1 MNFLKKAYCRAFQAA
16 FKIAI
21 PILPYSSPAILHNTK
36 AVAPLLEGKGIGRVL
51 IVTDKNIH
59 GAGLIE
65 LLKETLVKYGIEYFI
80 YDETVPNPTVKN
92 ATMAFDIYIKNSC
105 QAIIGFG
112 GGSCMDCAKI
122 VGAKAARPK
131 KPIEKME
138 GILKVHSRLPFLIA
152 IPTTAG
158 TGSEVTVTT
167 VITDEKNHHKFPISD
182 FCLIPKVA
190 VLDPEITV
198 GLSKQLTATTGM
210 DALTHAVEAYIGRST
225 VRSTRKD
232 SVEAVKIICD
242 NLENAYKDGT
252 DLQARKNMLW
262 GSFLAGRAFSKS
274 YVGYCHA
281 VAHSL
286 GGGYNTPHGLANAVL
301 LPYTLEI
308 YGKSVYTKLK
318 KLAITI
324 GVADKNTDAKDAAKA
339 FIEKIKTMNE
349 RMGIPKYLP
358 EVKKEDVP
366 KLAIYADKEAN
377 PLYPVPK
384 LMDAKELQ
392 KLYYCVMGEK

>member
-1 MNFLKKAYCRAFQAA
+1 MNFFKKVYCRAFQTA
-16 FKIAI
+16 FKLAI

-36 AVAPLLEGKGIGRVL
+36 AAAPVLKDKGIKRIL

-65 LLKETLVKYGIEYFI
+65 PLKTALDKYGIKYFI
-80 YDETVPNPTVKN
+80 FDETVPNPTVEN
-92 ATMAFDIYIKNSC
+92 ATMAYNMYIENSC
-105 QAIIGFG
+105 GAIIGFG

-131 KPIEKME
+131 KPIAKME
-138 GILKVHSRLPFLIA
+138 GILKIHSKLPFLIA
-152 IPTTAG
+152 VPTTAG

-190 VLDPEITV
+190 VLDGEITV
-198 GLSKQLTATTGM
+198 GLSKQLTASTGM

-225 VRSTRKD
+225 VKSTRKD
-232 SVEAVKIICD
+232 CIEAVKLICN
-242 NLENAYKDGT
+242 NLEKAYKVGN
-252 DLQARKNMLW
+252 DLKARENMLW

-286 GGGYNTPHGLANAVL
+286 GGKYNTPHGLANAVL
-301 LPYTLEI
+301 LPYTLEL
-308 YGKSVYTKLK
+308 YGKSVYNKLK
-318 KLAITI
+318 KLAIAI
-324 GVADKNTDAKDAAKA
+324 GIADKSTDAEAAAKE
-339 FIEKIKTMNE
+339 FIEKIRMMNDN
-349 RMGIPKYLP
+349 MNIPRYLP
-358 EVKKEDVP
+358 EVKKEDIP
-366 KLAIYADKEAN
+366 KLAAYADKEAN

-384 LMDAKELQ
+384 LMNAKELQ
-392 KLYYCVMGEK
+392 KLYYCVVEEK

>member
-1 MNFLKKAYCRAFQAA
+1 MNLFRKIYCRGFQAA
-16 FKIAI
+16 FKLAI
-21 PILPYSSPAILHNTK
+21 PILPYSSPAILHNAK
-36 AVAPLLEGKGIGRVL
+36 AIAPVLNDKGLKKIL

-65 LLKETLVKYGIEYFI
+65 PLKEALVKYGIDYFVF
-80 YDETVPNPTVKN
+80 DETVPNPTVEN
-92 ATMAFDIYIKNSC
+92 ATKAFNMYMENSC
-105 QAIIGFG
+105 SAIIGFG

-122 VGAKAARPK
+122 VGAKVARPK
-131 KPIEKME
+131 KTIAKME
-138 GILKVHSRLPFLIA
+138 GILKIHSKLPFLIA
-152 IPTTAG
+152 VPTTAG

-167 VITDEKNHHKFPISD
+167 VMTDEKNHHKFPISD

-190 VLDPEITV
+190 VLDPEITI
-198 GLSKQLTATTGM
+198 GLSKQLTASTGM
-210 DALTHAVEAYIGRST
+210 DALTHAIEAYIGRST
-225 VRSTRKD
+225 VKSTRRD
-232 SVEAVKIICD
+232 CIEAVRLICD
-242 NLENAYKDGT
+242 NLENAYRDGNN
-252 DLQARKNMLW
+252 LKARENMLW

-286 GGGYNTPHGLANAVL
+286 GGKYNTPHGLANAVL
-301 LPYTLEI
+301 LPHTLEL
-308 YGKSVYTKLK
+308 YGESVYNKLK
-318 KLAITI
+318 KLAVAI
-324 GVADKNTDAKDAAKA
+324 GIAEKNTDAKAAAKA
-339 FIEKIKTMNE
+339 FIEKIKKMNE
-349 RMGIPKYLP
+349 NMGIQRYLP

-392 KLYYCVMGEK
+392 NLYYCVVEEK